1 MSRPAF
7 IRTERLVG
15 AEAMDRISKA
25 MVLLFGVGGVGS
37 WCAEGLVRS
46 GVEHLT
52 IVDSDKVS
60 ESNINRQLMATV
72 HTIGRPKVEA
82 LKEHLLRI
90 NPQADIIALQQ
101 TYSDENYADFRM
113 DEYDCIIDAID
124 SLKDKASLI
133 LRATATKAKFY
144 SSMGA
149 ALKTDPRQ
157 VRVAEFWEVRGCP
170 LGAALRK
177 KLRREK
183 TIPSKPF
190 LCVYDEEVLPNA
202 GESTEAPEHGKAVV
216 NGTMAHITAI
226 FGFTLSGLALEDILR
241 NDK

>member
-25 MVLLFGVGGVGS
+25 RVLLFGVGGVGS

-52 IVDSDKVS
+52 IVDSDEVS

-72 HTIGRPKVEA
+72 HTIGHPKVEA

-90 NPQADIIALQQ
+90 NPEADIIALQQ
-101 TYSDENYADFRM
+101 TYSDENYADFCM

-202 GESTEAPEHGKAVV
+202 GESTEVPDHGKAVV

-241 NDK
+241 K

>member
-25 MVLLFGVGGVGS
+25 RVLLFGVGGVGS

-46 GVEHLT
+46 GVERLT
-52 IVDSDKVS
+52 IVDSDEVS

-90 NPQADIIALQQ
+90 NPEADILALQQ

>member
-25 MVLLFGVGGVGS
+25 RVLLFGVGGVGS

-46 GVEHLT
+46 GVERLT

-72 HTIGRPKVEA
+72 HTIGRPMVEA

-90 NPQADIIALQQ
+90 NPEADIIALQQ

-226 FGFTLSGLALEDILR
+226 FGFTLSGLVLEDILR

>member
-25 MVLLFGVGGVGS
+25 RVLLFGVGGVGS

-46 GVEHLT
+46 GVERLT
-52 IVDSDKVS
+52 VVDSDLVS

-90 NPQADIIALQQ
+90 NPEADILALQQ

-241 NDK
+241 K

>member
-25 MVLLFGVGGVGS
+25 RVLLFGVGGVGS

-52 IVDSDKVS
+52 IVDSDEVS

-72 HTIGRPKVEA
+72 HTIGHPKVEA

-90 NPQADIIALQQ
+90 NPEADIIALQQ

-241 NDK
+241 K

>member
-25 MVLLFGVGGVGS
+25 RVLLFGVGGVGS

-46 GVEHLT
+46 GVERLT
-52 IVDSDKVS
+52 IVDSDEVT

-90 NPQADIIALQQ
+90 NPQADILALQQ

-183 TIPSKPF
+183 TIPSTPF

>member
-25 MVLLFGVGGVGS
+25 RVLLFGVGGVGS

-46 GVEHLT
+46 GVERLT
-52 IVDSDKVS
+52 IVDSDLVS

-90 NPQADIIALQQ
+90 NPEADIIALQQ

-190 LCVYDEEVLPNA
+190 FCVYDEEVLPNA

-226 FGFTLSGLALEDILR
+226 FGFTLSGLVLEDILR

>member
-25 MVLLFGVGGVGS
+25 RVLLFGVGGVGS

-46 GVEHLT
+46 GVERLT

-90 NPQADIIALQQ
+90 NPQADILALQQ

-183 TIPSKPF
+183 NIPSKPF

-241 NDK
+241 K

>member
-25 MVLLFGVGGVGS
+25 RVLLFGVGGVGS

-46 GVEHLT
+46 GVERLT
-52 IVDSDKVS
+52 IVDSDEVT

-90 NPQADIIALQQ
+90 NPQADILALQQ

-183 TIPSKPF
+183 NIPSKPF

>member
-25 MVLLFGVGGVGS
+25 RVLLFGVGGVGS

-52 IVDSDKVS
+52 IVDSDEVS

-72 HTIGRPKVEA
+72 HTIGHPKVEA

-90 NPQADIIALQQ
+90 NPEADIIALQQ

-183 TIPSKPF
+183 NIPSKPF

-202 GESTEAPEHGKAVV
+202 GESAEAPDHGKAVV

-241 NDK
+241 K

>member
-25 MVLLFGVGGVGS
+25 RVLLFGVGGVGS

-46 GVEHLT
+46 GVERLT

-72 HTIGRPKVEA
+72 HTIGHPKVEA

-90 NPQADIIALQQ
+90 NPQADILALQQ

-226 FGFTLSGLALEDILR
+226 FGFMLSGLALEDILR

>member
-15 AEAMDRISKA
+15 AETMDRISKA
-25 MVLLFGVGGVGS
+25 RVLLFGVGGVGS

-46 GVEHLT
+46 GVERLT

-90 NPQADIIALQQ
+90 NPQADILALQQ

-226 FGFTLSGLALEDILR
+226 FGFTLSGLVLEDILR
-241 NDK
+241 K

>member
-25 MVLLFGVGGVGS
+25 RVLLFGVGGVGS

-46 GVEHLT
+46 GVERLT
-52 IVDSDKVS
+52 IVDSDEVT

-90 NPQADIIALQQ
+90 NPEADILALQQ

-113 DEYDCIIDAID
+113 DEYDCIIDAIA

-241 NDK
+241 K

>member
-25 MVLLFGVGGVGS
+25 RVLLFGVGGVGS

-52 IVDSDKVS
+52 IVDSDEVS

-72 HTIGRPKVEA
+72 HTIGHPKVEA

-90 NPQADIIALQQ
+90 NPEADIIALQQ

-202 GESTEAPEHGKAVV
+202 GESTEAPDHGKAVV

-241 NDK
+241 K

>member
-25 MVLLFGVGGVGS
+25 RVLLFGVGGVGS

-46 GVEHLT
+46 GVERLT

-90 NPQADIIALQQ
+90 NPEADILALQQ
-101 TYSDENYADFRM
+101 TYSDENYADFHM

-241 NDK
+241 K

>member
-25 MVLLFGVGGVGS
+25 RVLLFGVGGVGS

-52 IVDSDKVS
+52 IVDSDEVS

-90 NPQADIIALQQ
+90 NPQADILALQQ